1 MFLFIIIE
9 RSQRREIVVQPVS
22 AFKNFE
28 NINKKPIN
36 KEKKEKKVDPLS
48 HFPLRFCAYA
58 NEIGAALSPINP
70 TLGTTL
76 WAPALMYFG
85 ADIYDKYKND
95 NNTYNPS
102 TTRGFEQAVFQTLS
116 SIILPTTAIR
126 IGQKIGAHVIPWNK
140 SDLSPDVQKELID
153 FTRNSIK
160 ENRLSDNTP
169 ESLKE
174 ILKRNFKNKMNNIAP
189 EVVNESPIKKFKKL
203 MFETQDPVHSLHA
216 NQKKLMS
223 FIDDKV
229 DEMYQIR
236 KNLLRGEITTKTPEK
251 LHKHFRK
258 QISKLQGRYPT
269 NFEYKAAKSTIMKKL
284 KIESFKL
291 NIPATIGG
299 FVALAIAAKPI
310 DKFSESI
317 IEKFIRPGL
326 SNFEKHPKKES

>member
-1 MFLFIIIE
+1 M
-9 RSQRREIVVQPVS
+9 QPVD
-22 AFKNFE
+22 AFE
-28 NINKKPIN
+28 NFNIIKRPRAPVEKKNKK
-36 KEKKEKKVDPLS
+36 KDPLS
-48 HFPLRFCAYA
+48 EYPLRLCAYA

-95 NNTYNPS
+95 NTTYNPS
-102 TTRGFEQAVFQTLS
+102 TARGFEQAIFQTLS

-140 SDLSPDVQKELID
+140 SELSPDVQKELID
-153 FTRNSIK
+153 FVRNSIK

-189 EVVNESPIKKFKKL
+189 EVVNESPLKKFKKL
-203 MFETQDPVHSLHA
+203 MFDTQDPIHSLQA
-216 NQKKLMS
+216 SQKKLMS
-223 FIDDKV
+223 FLDDKV

-236 KNLLRGEITTKTPEK
+236 KNLLRRNVTDNAPEK
-251 LHKHFRK
+251 FHKYFRK
-258 QISKLQGRYPT
+258 QISKLQDKYPT

-284 KIESFKL
+284 KMDSFKL

-299 FVALAIAAKPI
+299 FIALAIAAKPI
-310 DKFSESI
+310 DKFSEYI

-326 SNFEKHPKKES
+326 SNIEKHPNKES